1 MTGWERIE
9 QLMALG
15 HSRTVALRIVK
26 KENQAA
32 KARKKEE
39 IVSNNNEY
47 IIVRYRDPEGKTRAW
62 AYGKLEEA
70 EEVRQLAAEHL
81 SLYRAKKAKV
91 GDPLA
96 TAKFI
101 IDEEVLDEEQL

>member
-26 KENQAA
+26 KENQAT

-39 IVSNNNEY
+39 EPSGRFFEDRV
-47 IIVRYRDPEGKTRAW
+47 
-62 AYGKLEEA
+62 
-70 EEVRQLAAEHL
+70 
-81 SLYRAKKAKV
+81 
-91 GDPLA
+91 
-96 TAKFI
+96 
-101 IDEEVLDEEQL
+101 